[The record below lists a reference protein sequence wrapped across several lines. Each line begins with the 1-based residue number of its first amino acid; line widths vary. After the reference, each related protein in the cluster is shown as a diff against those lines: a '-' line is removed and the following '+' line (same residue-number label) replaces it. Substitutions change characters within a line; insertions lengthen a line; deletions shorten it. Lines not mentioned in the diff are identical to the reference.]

1 MRPYLICPTSDG
13 NSFYPD
19 WGSFNVHLVL
29 GWRCIERSE
38 LMWQNEVRGQ
48 KLVYRMMIQY
58 VASSSIWV
66 NTRASSTNHKWSP
79 EKGLTRNTTCSWW
92 IALDT
97 MKELENCLKE
107 LDRWVSRK
115 RRNWVM
121 LLKADVDKLELRSQL
136 GWMWEKLLLDYFETR
151 WGHHHLPN
159 LWWRTLSHGLR
170 VSYCLRGWFLP
181 EVALEDLNSCDKT

>member
-1 MRPYLICPTSDG
+1 MAIPFTRTEGHLMFTWCLAEGALKDP
-13 NSFYPD
+13 NSCDKMKFGD
-19 WGSFNVHLVL
+19 KSLCT
-29 GWRCIERSE
+29 GWWYSMLLQAAFESTPERR
-38 LMWQNEVRGQ
+38 QQ
-48 KLVYRMMIQY
+48 I
-58 VASSSIWV
+58 
-66 NTRASSTNHKWSP
+66 TKWSP
-79 EKGLTRNTTCSWW
+79 EKGLTRNTICSWW

-97 MKELENCLKE
+97 MKDLENFLKE

-121 LLKADVDKLELRSQL
+121 QLKAEVDKLELRSQL

-151 WGHHHLPN
+151 CGHHHLPN